1 MSPIDLDR
9 LRALRQ
15 KAANGAGCAEWPSAA
30 NYIGALLDAAP
41 ALFDELEAARAEIVR
56 LGSALLL
63 SDAYV
68 EREAIVAWLR
78 GETHD
83 TWLADS
89 IECGDHLAAKEKP

>member
-41 ALFDELEAARAEIVR
+41 ALFDELEAARVEVVR

-63 SDAYV
+63 SDAYA
-68 EREAIVAWLR
+68 ERAAIVAWLR
-78 GETHD
+78 DCAEYD
-83 TWLADS
+83 MADN
-89 IECGDHLAAKEKP
+89 IERGNHLAAKEKP